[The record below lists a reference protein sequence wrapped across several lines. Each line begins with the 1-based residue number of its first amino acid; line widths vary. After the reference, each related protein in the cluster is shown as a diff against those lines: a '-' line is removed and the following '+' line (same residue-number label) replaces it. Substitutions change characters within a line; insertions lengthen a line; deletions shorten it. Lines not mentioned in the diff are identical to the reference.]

1 LNFLEI
7 VQLFEPKWS
16 EKIKK
21 KKFKIFNKDFV
32 LYIKTIEKE
41 VALQYAGYDEDGDQD
56 YENEEEYE
64 LD

>member
-1 LNFLEI
+1 MNFLEI